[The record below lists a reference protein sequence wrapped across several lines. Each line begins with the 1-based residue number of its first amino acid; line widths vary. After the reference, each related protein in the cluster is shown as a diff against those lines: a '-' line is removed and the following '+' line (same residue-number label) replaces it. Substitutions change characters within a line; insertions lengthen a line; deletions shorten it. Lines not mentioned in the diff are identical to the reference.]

1 MLEYAVRQC
10 GAERFVFGSF
20 QPMSDP
26 LVPVGMILDAD
37 ISEAEKA
44 MIAGGNLRAL
54 VNEVHP

>member
-1 MLEYAVRQC
+1 MRQC

-54 VNEVHP
+54 VNEAHP